1 MAPAARSLDRS
12 GSGMAHALVC
22 SVSLRRSSSIHG
34 RLEPGPSSCHR
45 LPWSPR
51 TPTAGSRL
59 HRHYY
64 TDHARR
70 PRASARLRPGS
81 LCARCSFGSVT
92 VRIRAA
98 CTNEH
103 ACSLSYDHIAELGS
117 GCFHRRHEQFHP
129 QQRRYGLDFQLGCI
143 HAYVFKYEFFVILFS
158 FFFFFHYHR

>member
-1 MAPAARSLDRS
+1 MAPAARSLDRA

-64 TDHARR
+64 TDHARC

-81 LCARCSFGSVT
+81 LCAWCSFT
-92 VRIRAA
+92 VRIQPV
-98 CTNEH
+98 CTHDCAHTISFN
-103 ACSLSYDHIAELGS
+103 HIAKLGS
-117 GCFHRRHEQFHP
+117 GCLHRRHEQFHP
-129 QQRRYGLDFQLGCI
+129 QQRRYGLDFRFWCI
-143 HAYVFKYEFFVILFS
+143 NAYVFKYEFFVSLFP